1 MPLESSPLLRP
12 PQLCLTA
19 LASLSARLLWRA
31 RFRDGLPDSCAC
43 STWAPVSWAVGG
55 AADQEEQVFCGH
67 EAPPVAKATLV
78 LSVSSKH
85 CHRGPRGFI
94 HPVILGGFSAVP
106 CGGRQEPGLIMA
118 ILAPAEPGL
127 QPDAWGTPVPPAHFP
142 LETTSTVVE
151 REEPECF
158 ILISGVSC
166 HLVVPLSAR
175 TSPPP
180 SHAHRTGPAGAT
192 QACLCPGPLVLGVLE
207 GTCRLSPCHR
217 AC

>member
-1 MPLESSPLLRP
+1 MGPQTRRNRCSVAVRP
-12 PQLCLTA
+12 
-19 LASLSARLLWRA
+19 
-31 RFRDGLPDSCAC
+31 
-43 STWAPVSWAVGG
+43 
-55 AADQEEQVFCGH
+55 
-67 EAPPVAKATLV
+67 PPVAKQALV

-85 CHRGPRGFI
+85 CRRGPRGFI

-106 CGGRQEPGLIMA
+106 CGGRQEPGLLMA

-127 QPDAWGTPVPPAHFP
+127 QPDAWGTPVPPAPPVCFP

-151 REEPECF
+151 REEPEHF

-166 HLVVPLSAR
+166 HLVVPLSAH
-175 TSPPP
+175 TSTSP
-180 SHAHRTGPAGAT
+180 SHAHRIGPAGAT